1 MPASCAHE
9 ALLLTVNIK
18 ITGGENAWKYMQK
31 MEDK

>member
-18 ITGGENAWKYMQK
+18 ITGEENVWKYMQE
-31 MEDK
+31 MEGK